1 MLQRA
6 VANVCRRLELGHAAD
21 DAGGQ
26 LCQQRTRQG
35 AGRSP

>member
-6 VANVCRRLELGHAAD
+6 VPYIRGRSESRHVAD

-26 LCQQRTRQG
+26 LGQQRTR
-35 AGRSP
+35 AT